1 MKVSHR
7 VYNSHGN
14 LVGFL
19 MDKTLSNTFINTGT
33 AVKFIDSID
42 NLSLCDTGE
51 FQYNGNKLVNI
62 TLKQYN
68 ESQYK
73 VICKNNPIAR
83 DIQSDFEYWRTH
95 ESVKILQVQGSPGV
109 GKTSELLKFAY
120 KHYEQIISL
129 YVLGL
134 RTEFI
139 ESLMSGNITL
149 ECLNDYLQNHSDMPT
164 YIDDKSTILI
174 INVQIKKYINIE
186 KLRNL
191 LNCDIAVI
199 SNETLGNS
207 DKINKV
213 VLNTLQFKEFYR
225 LTNGKNLHDLEET
238 YKKIG
243 GYPWIVM
250 KYLEE
255 LKSEDCLAELRQL
268 IDDIIEL
275 VLNQQINVKLSQIVK
290 NTFKYII
297 KTIENDEYL
306 RIFDIDADCREV
318 ISILSYYNILNLK
331 GSNTDEYKVYFTD
344 CGVLNYILR
353 NSNYSKADTYRI
365 IQKAFKQN

>member
-7 VYNSHGN
+7 VYNSRGN

-19 MDKTLSNTFINTGT
+19 MDNTLSNTFINTGT
-33 AVKFIDSID
+33 AIEFIDSID
-42 NLSLCDTGE
+42 NLSLCDNGE
-51 FQYNGNKLVNI
+51 FQYIGNKLVDI

-73 VICKNNPIAR
+73 VICKNNPITR
-83 DIQSDFEYWRTH
+83 DIQSDFEYWRTY
-95 ESVKILQVQGSPGV
+95 ESDKILQVQGPPGV

-134 RTEFI
+134 SDKFI

-149 ECLNDYLQNHSDMPT
+149 ESFNDYLQNHSDMPA
-164 YIDDKSTILI
+164 YVDDKSTILI
-174 INVQIKKYINIE
+174 INVQIKKCINIE

-199 SNETLGNS
+199 SNENLGNS

-213 VLNTLQFKEFYR
+213 VLNTLQFKEFCR

-238 YKKIG
+238 YKEIG

-250 KYLEE
+250 KYLKTGRVEN
-255 LKSEDCLAELRQL
+255 CLAELREL
-268 IDDIIEL
+268 MYDIIEL
-275 VLNQQINVKLSQIVK
+275 VLGQQTNVKLPSMVK

-306 RIFDIDADCREV
+306 RIFDIDADCKEV
-318 ISILSYYNILNLK
+318 ISILNYYNILNLK
-331 GSNTDEYKVYFTD
+331 GSNTDEYKIYFTD

-353 NSNYSKADTYRI
+353 NSNYSKADTDRI

>member
-7 VYNSHGN
+7 IYNSQGN

-19 MDKTLSNTFINTGT
+19 MDNKLSNTFINTGT
-33 AVKFIDSID
+33 AMKFIDSID
-42 NLSLCDTGE
+42 NLSLCANSE
-51 FQYNGNKLVNI
+51 FQCTGNKLVDI

-73 VICKNNPIAR
+73 IICKNNPITR
-83 DIQSDFEYWRTH
+83 DIQSDFEYWKTH
-95 ESVKILQVQGSPGV
+95 ESDKILQVQGPPGV

-120 KHYEQIISL
+120 KHYEQIINL

-134 RTEFI
+134 KTEFI
-139 ESLMSGNITL
+139 ESLISGNITL
-149 ECLNDYLQNHSDMPT
+149 ESLNDYLQNHSNMPT
-164 YIDDKSTILI
+164 YVDNKSTILI
-174 INVQIKKYINIE
+174 INVPIKKYISIE

-199 SNETLGNS
+199 SNENLGNS
-207 DKINKV
+207 DKINKI

-250 KYLEE
+250 KYLEQ
-255 LKSEDCLAELRQL
+255 LKSDDCLAELRQL
-268 IDDIIEL
+268 MNDIIEL
-275 VLNQQINVKLSQIVK
+275 VLGQQTNVKLPSMVK

-306 RIFDIDADCREV
+306 RVFDIDTDCREV
-318 ISILSYYNILNLK
+318 VSILQYYNILNLK
-331 GSNTDEYKVYFTD
+331 GSNTDEYKIYFTD
-344 CGVLNYILR
+344 CGVLSYILR
-353 NSNYSKADTYRI
+353 NNNYSKADTDRI

>member
-1 MKVSHR
+1 MKVSYR
-7 VYNSHGN
+7 VYNSRGN

-19 MDKTLSNTFINTGT
+19 MDKQLSNTFINTGT
-33 AVKFIDSID
+33 AIKYINIID

-51 FQYNGNKLVNI
+51 FQYTSNKLIDI

-73 VICKNNPIAR
+73 VICKDNPIAR

-95 ESVKILQVQGSPGV
+95 ESDKILQVQGPPGV

-120 KHYEQIISL
+120 KHYEQIINL

-134 RTEFI
+134 KIEFI

-149 ECLNDYLQNHSDMPT
+149 ESLNDYLQNHSDMPT

-207 DKINKV
+207 DKVNKI

-225 LTNGKNLHDLEET
+225 LKNGENLYDLEET

-250 KYLEE
+250 KYLKQ
-255 LKSEDCLAELRQL
+255 LKSDDCLAKLGDL
-268 IDDIIEL
+268 IDGIIEI
-275 VLNQQINVKLSQIVK
+275 VLNQQANVRLPQIVK
-290 NTFKYII
+290 YTFRYII

-331 GSNTDEYKVYFTD
+331 GSNTDEYKIYFTD
-344 CGVLNYILR
+344 CGILNYILR
-353 NSNYSKADTYRI
+353 NNNYSKADTYRI

>member
-19 MDKTLSNTFINTGT
+19 MDKSIGNTFINTGT
-33 AVKFIDSID
+33 AVEFIDSID
-42 NLSLCDTGE
+42 NLSLNDAGE
-51 FQYNGNKLVNI
+51 FQYTSNKLVDI

-73 VICKNNPIAR
+73 VICENNPITR

-95 ESVKILQVQGSPGV
+95 ESDKVLQVQGTPGV

-134 RTEFI
+134 ENKFI
-139 ESLMSGNITL
+139 SSLMSGNITL
-149 ECLNDYLQNHSDMPT
+149 ESLNNYLQNHSDMPT
-164 YIDDKSTILI
+164 YVDDKSTILI
-174 INVQIKKYINIE
+174 LNVQIKKYINIE
-186 KLRNL
+186 KLRSL

-199 SNETLGNS
+199 SNESLGNS

-225 LTNGKNLHDLEET
+225 LTNGKNLHEVEET

-250 KYLEE
+250 KYLEQ
-255 LKSEDCLAELRQL
+255 LKSDDCLAELRQL
-268 IDDIIEL
+268 IYDIIEL
-275 VLNQQINVKLSQIVK
+275 VLGQQTNVKLPYIVK
-290 NTFKYII
+290 NTFKYVI

-306 RIFDIDADCREV
+306 RTFDIDADCREV
-318 ISILSYYNILNLK
+318 ISILQYYNILNLK

-353 NSNYSKADTYRI
+353 NNNYSKADTDRI

>member
-1 MKVSHR
+1 MKISHR
-7 VYNSHGN
+7 VYNSHGD

-19 MDKTLSNTFINTGT
+19 MNNTLSNTFINTGT
-33 AVKFIDSID
+33 AIEFIDIID
-42 NLSLCDTGE
+42 NLSLNDAGE
-51 FQYNGNKLVNI
+51 FQYTSNKLVDI

-73 VICKNNPIAR
+73 VICKNNPITR

-95 ESVKILQVQGSPGV
+95 ESDKILQVQGSPGV

-134 RTEFI
+134 RADFI

-149 ECLNDYLQNHSDMPT
+149 ESLNDYLQNHSDMPN
-164 YIDDKSTILI
+164 YVDDKSTILI
-174 INVQIKKYINIE
+174 INVQIKRYVNIE

-199 SNETLGNS
+199 SNENFGNS
-207 DKINKV
+207 NKINRI

-225 LTNGKNLHDLEET
+225 LTNSKNLYDLEET

-250 KYLEE
+250 KYLKE
-255 LKSEDCLAELRQL
+255 LKSDDCLAELRQL
-268 IDDIIEL
+268 IDDIVEL
-275 VLNQQINVKLSQIVK
+275 VLGQQTNVKLLQTMK

-318 ISILSYYNILNLK
+318 ISILQYYNILNLK

-344 CGVLNYILR
+344 CGILNYLLR
-353 NSNYSKADTYRI
+353 NSNYSKADTDRI

>member
-7 VYNSHGN
+7 VYSSRGN

-19 MDKTLSNTFINTGT
+19 MDNELSNTFINTGT
-33 AVKFIDSID
+33 AVEFIDSID
-42 NLSLCDTGE
+42 NLSLSDTGE
-51 FQYNGNKLVNI
+51 FQYNGNKLVDI

-68 ESQYK
+68 KSQYE
-73 VICKNNPIAR
+73 VICKNNPISR
-83 DIQSDFEYWRTH
+83 DIQSDFKYWRTH
-95 ESVKILQVQGSPGV
+95 ESDKILQVQGPPGV

-120 KHYEQIISL
+120 KHYEQIINL

-134 RTEFI
+134 KTEFI
-139 ESLMSGNITL
+139 ASLMSGDITL

-164 YIDDKSTILI
+164 YIDNKSTILI
-174 INVQIKKYINIE
+174 INVPIKKYINIE

-199 SNETLGNS
+199 SNENFGNG

-250 KYLEE
+250 KYLERI
-255 LKSEDCLAELRQL
+255 KSDDCLVELRQL
-268 IDDIIEL
+268 MNDIIEL
-275 VLNQQINVKLSQIVK
+275 VLGQQTNVKLPSMVK

-306 RIFDIDADCREV
+306 RVFDIDADCREV
-318 ISILSYYNILNLK
+318 ISILQYYNILNLK

-344 CGVLNYILR
+344 CGVLSYILR
-353 NSNYSKADTYRI
+353 YNNYSKADTDRI

>member
-7 VYNSHGN
+7 VYNSRGN

-19 MDKTLSNTFINTGT
+19 MNKSLSNTFINTGT
-33 AVKFIDSID
+33 AIKYIDIID

-51 FQYNGNKLVNI
+51 FQYIGNKLVDIN
-62 TLKQYN
+62 LRQYN

-73 VICKNNPIAR
+73 VICKNNPITR

-95 ESVKILQVQGSPGV
+95 ESDKILQVQGSPGV

-134 RTEFI
+134 RTDFI
-139 ESLMSGNITL
+139 ESLMNGNITL
-149 ECLNDYLQNHSDMPT
+149 ESLNDYLQNHSDMPS

-174 INVQIKKYINIE
+174 INVQIRRYINIE

-199 SNETLGNS
+199 SNENLGNS

-225 LTNGKNLHDLEET
+225 LTNGKNLYDLEET
-238 YKKIG
+238 YREIG

-250 KYLEE
+250 KYLEQ
-255 LKSEDCLAELRQL
+255 LKSDDCLAELRQL

-275 VLNQQINVKLSQIVK
+275 VLNQQTNVKLPYIVK

-306 RIFDIDADCREV
+306 RVFDIDADCREV
-318 ISILSYYNILNLK
+318 ISILQYYNILNLK
-331 GSNTDEYKVYFTD
+331 GSNADEYKVYFTD
-344 CGVLNYILR
+344 CGILNYILR
-353 NSNYSKADTYRI
+353 NNNYSKVDTDRI

>member
-1 MKVSHR
+1 MKISHR
-7 VYNSHGN
+7 VYNSRGN

-19 MDKTLSNTFINTGT
+19 MNNELSNTFINTNT
-33 AVKFIDSID
+33 AIKYIDSID
-42 NLSLCDTGE
+42 NLSLCDNGE
-51 FQYNGNKLVNI
+51 FQYNGNKLVDI

-73 VICKNNPIAR
+73 VICENNPITR

-95 ESVKILQVQGSPGV
+95 ESNKILQVQGPPGV

-120 KHYEQIISL
+120 KHYEQVINL

-134 RTEFI
+134 RIEFI
-139 ESLMSGNITL
+139 ESLVSGNITL
-149 ECLNDYLQNHSDMPT
+149 EYLNDYLQNHSDMPT

-191 LNCDIAVI
+191 LNCDIAII
-199 SNETLGNS
+199 SNENLGNS
-207 DKINKV
+207 DKINKI

-225 LTNGKNLHDLEET
+225 LANGKNLHDLEET

-250 KYLEE
+250 KYL
-255 LKSEDCLAELRQL
+255 KTGRDEDCLAELRQL

-275 VLNQQINVKLSQIVK
+275 VLNQQTNVKLPYIVK
-290 NTFKYII
+290 NTFKYVI

-306 RIFDIDADCREV
+306 RTFDIDADCREV

-331 GSNTDEYKVYFTD
+331 GSSTDEYRVYFTD
-344 CGVLNYILR
+344 CGMLNYILR
-353 NSNYSKADTYRI
+353 NSNYSKAETDRI

>member
-1 MKVSHR
+1 MKVSYR
-7 VYNSHGN
+7 VYNSRGN

-19 MDKTLSNTFINTGT
+19 MDKTLSNTFINTDT
-33 AVKFIDSID
+33 AVEFIDSID
-42 NLSLCDTGE
+42 NLSLNDAGE
-51 FQYNGNKLVNI
+51 FQYIGNKLVDI

-68 ESQYK
+68 ESQYR
-73 VICKNNPIAR
+73 VICENNPITR

-95 ESVKILQVQGSPGV
+95 ESDKVLQVQGPPGV

-120 KHYEQIISL
+120 KHYEQIINL

-134 RTEFI
+134 GIEFI
-139 ESLMSGNITL
+139 ESLMNGNITL
-149 ECLNDYLQNHSDMPT
+149 ESLNDYLQNHSDMPT
-164 YIDDKSTILI
+164 YIDNKSTILI
-174 INVQIKKYINIE
+174 INVQIRKYINIE

-191 LNCDIAVI
+191 LNCDIAII
-199 SNETLGNS
+199 SNENLGNS

-213 VLNTLQFKEFYR
+213 VLNTLQFKEFCR
-225 LTNGKNLHDLEET
+225 LTNDENLYDLEET

-250 KYLEE
+250 KYLKEI
-255 LKSEDCLAELRQL
+255 KSDDCLAELRGL

-275 VLNQQINVKLSQIVK
+275 VLNQQTNVKLLQIVK
-290 NTFKYII
+290 YTFRYII
-297 KTIENDEYL
+297 KTIENDKYL
-306 RIFDIDADCREV
+306 RIFDIDADCKEV
-318 ISILSYYNILNLK
+318 ISILNYYNILNLK
-331 GSNTDEYKVYFTD
+331 GSNTDEYKIYFTD

-353 NSNYSKADTYRI
+353 NSNYSKADTDRI

>member
-7 VYNSHGN
+7 VYNSRGN

-19 MDKTLSNTFINTGT
+19 MDKSLSNTFINTGT
-33 AVKFIDSID
+33 AIKFIDIID

-51 FQYNGNKLVNI
+51 FQYNGNKLVDI

-73 VICKNNPIAR
+73 VICKNNPITR

-95 ESVKILQVQGSPGV
+95 ESDKILQVQGSPGV

-134 RTEFI
+134 KIEFI
-139 ESLMSGNITL
+139 ESLMGGNITL
-149 ECLNDYLQNHSDMPT
+149 ESLNDYLQNHSDMPT
-164 YIDDKSTILI
+164 YVDDKSTILI

-199 SNETLGNS
+199 SNENFRNS

-225 LTNGKNLHDLEET
+225 LTNGKNLYDLEET
-238 YKKIG
+238 YKNIG

-250 KYLEE
+250 KYLKAERVD
-255 LKSEDCLAELRQL
+255 DCLAELRQL

-275 VLNQQINVKLSQIVK
+275 VLNQQKNVKLPYIVK
-290 NTFKYII
+290 NTFRYII

-306 RIFDIDADCREV
+306 RIFDIDTGCREV
-318 ISILSYYNILNLK
+318 ISILQYYNILNLK

-344 CGVLNYILR
+344 CGMLNYILR
-353 NSNYSKADTYRI
+353 NSNYSKAETDRI